1 MVAVAKSPSH
11 HRISSFL
18 SIPSMGFTLCSR
30 YSDLS
35 SSPSLV
41 PCYVTVQLSFVFTIS
56 LFPFRSSIAFFIL
69 ITSTAYASDPRY
81 PAFPSSPSF
90 VAYVLD
96 TYIMSFVSMYRLA
109 AVLSLRLPC
118 TIVVMYRRHH
128 APSSLLSIICILS
141 LFVIVRRCY
150 LKSNHQ
156 RHVTST
162 IQIMS
167 RLSGVRPGEGSTVTN
182 VVIAT

>member
-1 MVAVAKSPSH
+1 M
-11 HRISSFL
+11 R
-18 SIPSMGFTLCSR
+18 FTPRVHDILIYPRRQALFPESLLQPR
-30 YSDLS
+30 YSRCRVLFD
-35 SSPSLV
+35 V
-41 PCYVTVQLSFVFTIS
+41 VTVQLSFVFTIS

-96 TYIMSFVSMYRLA
+96 TYILFFFSMYRLA

-118 TIVVMYRRHH
+118 TIVVMYHRHH
-128 APSSLLSIICILS
+128 APSSLLLIICILS
-141 LFVIVRRCY
+141 LFIIVRRCH
-150 LKSNHQ
+150 LKSNH
-156 RHVTST
+156 RRRATTT